1 MRMPD
6 MASMTNIFTPFFS
19 GFLLSAA
26 LIMAIGA
33 QNLFVLR
40 QGLKREHVGPVILFC
55 GSADALLIAAG
66 VAGVGAFLTA
76 IPQLTFFLT
85 IGGAA
90 FLGWYGIKAL
100 RRMAAPEAMAVASN
114 GSISLGGAMAA
125 TAGFTFLNPHVYLDT
140 VLLMGAAGSAQP
152 AALRPIFVAGA
163 VAASFTWFAA
173 LGYGARLLLPLFAR
187 PMAWRVLDAIVGI
200 TMLSLATSLLM
211 RTFG

>member
-1 MRMPD
+1 MSD
-6 MASMTNIFTPFFS
+6 MESMNTIFAPFLS

-40 QGLKREHVGPVILFC
+40 QGLKREHVGPVVLFC

-66 VAGVGAFLTA
+66 ITGVSAFLEA
-76 IPQLTFFLT
+76 IPQLTLFLT

-90 FLGWYGIKAL
+90 FLGWYGFQAF

-114 GSISLGGAMAA
+114 GSISLGGAIAA

-152 AALRPIFVAGA
+152 VALRPIFVAGA
-163 VAASFTWFAA
+163 SLASFAWFAA
-173 LGYGARLLLPLFAR
+173 LGYGARLLVPLFAR

-200 TMLSLATSLLM
+200 TMLSLAASLLM
-211 RTFG
+211 RNFA

>member
-1 MRMPD
+1 MLDMERMTD
-6 MASMTNIFTPFFS
+6 IFAPFLS

-40 QGLKREHVGPVILFC
+40 QGLKREHVGPVVLFC
-55 GSADALLIAAG
+55 GSADALLIVVG
-66 VAGVGAFLTA
+66 VAGVGAFLA
-76 IPQLTFFLT
+76 AVPQLTLFLT

-90 FLGWYGIKAL
+90 FLGWYGFKAL

-163 VAASFTWFAA
+163 VSASFTWFAA
-173 LGYGARLLLPLFAR
+173 LGYGARLLVPLFAR
-187 PMAWRVLDAIVGI
+187 PTAWRVLDAIVGI
-200 TMLSLATSLLM
+200 TMLSLAASLLM

>member
-1 MRMPD
+1 
-6 MASMTNIFTPFFS
+6 MTNMFAPFLS

-40 QGLKREHVGPVILFC
+40 QGLKREHVGPVVLFC
-55 GSADALLIAAG
+55 GSADALLILAG
-66 VAGVGAFLTA
+66 VAGVGAFLA
-76 IPQLTFFLT
+76 AVPQLTLFLT

-90 FLGWYGIKAL
+90 FLGWYGFKAL
-100 RRMAAPEAMAVASN
+100 RRMAAPETMAVASN
-114 GSISLGGAMAA
+114 GSISLGGAIAA
-125 TAGFTFLNPHVYLDT
+125 TAGFPFLNPHVYLDT

-163 VAASFTWFAA
+163 VSASFTWFAA
-173 LGYGARLLLPLFAR
+173 LGYGARLLVPLFAR